1 MNLLPGHAEVSA
13 RKLITYTGLIGR
25 QTSGGKTCYQW
36 SKPDTFQNW
45 VNNAND
51 TRMLAAYRQ
60 IDPPPF
66 TYNFNTLGHRTDLE
80 IDELK
85 DKGYVLVVGCSHSEG
100 EGIPSQS
107 RYGELIAKE
116 LGLQC
121 YCLGLG
127 GIANDAIHYQVNQW
141 FKVVAQRPKLVIVQ
155 WTYSPR
161 YTLWPQQLGPS
172 TQVRRI
178 ETVGPWRKDLMDAH
192 PDIATLLTSGTTLYY
207 WQALKVMTQH
217 CVGQWLDTM
226 GVANWHFDTS
236 LEPQEHKFT
245 GKVITCSAIDLARDL
260 QHPGEQSQRQ
270 WANQLLT
277 EFYK

>member
-1 MNLLPGHAEVSA
+1 MNLLPGHFEVSA
-13 RKLITYTGLIGR
+13 RKVMTYTGLLARHLAPGQHI
-25 QTSGGKTCYQW
+25 YQW
-36 SKPDTFQNW
+36 SKPDTFSNW

-51 TRMLAAYRQ
+51 SRMLADYRQ

-66 TYNFNTLGHRTDLE
+66 TYNFNSLGHRTDLE

-100 EGIPSQS
+100 EGIPSHK
-107 RYGELIAKE
+107 RYGELVAKE

-121 YCLGLG
+121 YSLGLG
-127 GIANDAIHYQVNQW
+127 GIANDAIHYQINQW

-172 TQVRRI
+172 ATVRRI
-178 ETVGPWRKDLMDAH
+178 ETVGPWRKDLMEAH
-192 PDIATLLTSGTTLYY
+192 PEIQTLLVSGTDLHY

-217 CVGQWLDTM
+217 CVSQWLDTVE
-226 GVANWHFDTS
+226 VANWHFDTS

-245 GKVITCSAIDLARDL
+245 GNVITCSAVDLARDL
-260 QHPGEQSQRQ
+260 QHPGEQSQVK
-270 WANQLLT
+270 WAEQLLT